1 MTVTAEE
8 KKNFTYIPIFYHV
21 ETGGD
26 NEKNKSLARAI
37 LR

>member
-21 ETGGD
+21 ETGGIMKRIKVSR
-26 NEKNKSLARAI
+26 EQF
-37 LR
+37 